1 LDFGDELKRI
11 REGKGMT
18 LGQLAA
24 YSGVSAASIS
34 RYETGDRGIP
44 KPPTIEKLAKGL
56 KIEYDYMMQ
65 IAGYLK
71 DDPKSKEAKRKAAEE
86 LLEYLELELTN
97 EEIKERMTFKVD
109 NLTLNNEEMDE
120 FISFVRWQRSK
131 KKEQPAAS
139 KSDRS

>member
-1 LDFGDELKRI
+1 MVFGDELKRI
-11 REGKGMT
+11 RESKGMT
-18 LGQLAA
+18 VHQLAM

-56 KIEYDYMMQ
+56 RIDYNQLMQ
-65 IAGYLK
+65 IAGHIRE
-71 DDPKSKEAKRKAAEE
+71 DSNDKEAKREAAEK

-97 EEIKERMTFKVD
+97 DEIKERMTFKVD
-109 NLTLNNEEMDE
+109 NMTLTDEEMDE

-131 KKEQPAAS
+131 KKEQHSAS
-139 KSDRS
+139 KSDEH